1 MLKLLVITM
10 KKVEID
16 CWEVEVKLLVRK
28 EHCTKKELKD
38 DVMYHITSISP
49 QIESDIV
56 VDVK

>member
-1 MLKLLVITM
+1 M